1 MWEADPSLI
10 QAPTMLL
17 SSTGVFDAAVA
28 SMESLQTVYDNI
40 PDDVA
45 KVLAKRTGG
54 DHGKMLYCGDC
65 YVTAWFLYWLKNDA
79 DAGKAFFGE
88 NAEIVSNGNWQDVR
102 ISK

>member
-28 SMESLQTVYDNI
+28 SMESLQTVYDSI

-54 DHGKMLYCGDC
+54 DHGKMLYCG
-65 YVTAWFLYWLKNDA
+65 